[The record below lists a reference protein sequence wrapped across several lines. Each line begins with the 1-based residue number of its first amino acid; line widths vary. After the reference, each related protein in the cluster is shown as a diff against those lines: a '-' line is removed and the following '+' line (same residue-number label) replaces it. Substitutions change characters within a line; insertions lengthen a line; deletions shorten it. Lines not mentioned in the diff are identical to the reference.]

1 MISDLLASSAADRAA
16 GGLDLGQRAR
26 PSSAATPGTVALPL
40 VEPLTISLPPMT
52 ASVSAYDDS
61 KIPSNAF
68 CIVSVRM

>member
-1 MISDLLASSAADRAA
+1 MISDLFSSLRPIVPPAALTSGRA
-16 GGLDLGQRAR
+16 LTFV
-26 PSSAATPGTVALPL
+26 SSDSGTVALPL

-52 ASVSAYDDS
+52 ASVWAYDES